1 MTSITQV
8 QALKL
13 LTKTKNPILIWA
25 RWQAIQLCQQ
35 NETTYT
41 RQVRDALAL
50 RGLLGDV
57 GDERWLGAIFNAEFF
72 VDTGTYVAIADKD
85 RNIHSGRDVKL
96 WRLNELYK
104 DIQLPEPSAL
114 PPIDVRIRLS
124 RTEQLIRDV
133 QMALGETKLQL
144 QFGALSE
151 LKNPLEDPA
160 IITAVYQR
168 RYVDGLSELR
178 SVTGTSLERVLNKI
192 LEQEGL
198 THGTSATS

>member
-1 MTSITQV
+1 M
-8 QALKL
+8 
-13 LTKTKNPILIWA
+13 
-25 RWQAIQLCQQ
+25 
-35 NETTYT
+35 
-41 RQVRDALAL
+41 
-50 RGLLGDV
+50 
-57 GDERWLGAIFNAEFF
+57 
-72 VDTGTYVAIADKD
+72 
-85 RNIHSGRDVKL
+85 KL